1 MVVTGQ
7 EKGGGGKYDGNADGR
22 PNRLYNCI
30 LGYSVKAKCCL
41 MSSLLR
47 LTLAQPLTQQVEA

>member
-7 EKGGGGKYDGNADGR
+7 EKGKYDGNADGR

-30 LGYSVKAKCCL
+30 LEYSVKAKCCL